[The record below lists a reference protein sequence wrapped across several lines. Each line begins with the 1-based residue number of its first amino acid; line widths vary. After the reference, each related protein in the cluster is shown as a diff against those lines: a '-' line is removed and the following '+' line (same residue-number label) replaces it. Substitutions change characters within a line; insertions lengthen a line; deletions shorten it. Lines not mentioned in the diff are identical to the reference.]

1 MKRTRGR
8 INLIKG
14 MQQFLSSVAI
24 SLMAA
29 LPTLYATEMPALP
42 EASIGQLEQR
52 LSAIDAELE
61 VLARFTLVRGF
72 GAVGYSS
79 KGKIDTMQADSIQIN
94 LEQAT
99 PIDQIVLIPTI
110 ARDSI
115 TGLVADSFPLEFQI
129 LAGTHPDTTGQ
140 VVASFDAED
149 QLLPR
154 IAPLI
159 VPCSIRASWIRL
171 ETSRLSKNTIGKAPK
186 LRLSEIMV
194 FNGEENVALRRPV
207 QAPEL
212 YKRRTSLSPR
222 FLTDGLLPYIM
233 DTARG
238 NHSIGFYSSVPIQ
251 TLQALTF
258 DLERAHPLD
267 RIHLHPLDQSNK
279 IPLEHEVTGIPRRLR
294 VEGGLQADLSDAKTL
309 LEVRSESLLEV
320 GPIMMYRFPE
330 TRCRYVRLTVVEPY
344 VHRNPTQS
352 ILSYAEIELYAESQN
367 VARGKT
373 CTANFSQRPHRPL
386 ANLTDGANFYGD
398 LLPIR
403 AWVNELARRHD
414 LEKERPLVAEAL
426 NQRYLKQKE
435 NLQWMSWLAV
445 LFAVGIIITM
455 LFARII
461 GLRKTAHLKGRL
473 AADLH
478 DELGANINSIQL
490 LSEFAKK
497 AQDTPEKQEHHLNQI
512 RAIAER
518 TSIAVR
524 DCSNML
530 ESGHLFSDLKNDMQ
544 RAAKRV
550 VTNLEHEFSIEGE
563 SYLGQL
569 SPRVQV
575 DLVLFYKE
583 ALINISRHAG
593 ASHITTRLVAA
604 PQVVHLTISDDGRG
618 LLDNADEAPPG
629 SLRRRAG
636 FLQAELHVESSADSG
651 TCIQLTLNTKRSLRT
666 FFKRAPGK

>member
-1 MKRTRGR
+1 MH
-8 INLIKG
+8 
-14 MQQFLSSVAI
+14 QFLSSVAI
-24 SLMAA
+24 FLMAA
-29 LPTLYATEMPALP
+29 LPTLSATEMPSLA

-52 LSAIDAELE
+52 LSAIDSELE
-61 VLARFTLVRGF
+61 DLARFTLVRGY

-79 KGKIDTMQADSIQIN
+79 KVKIETDQVESIQIN

-99 PIDQIVLIPTI
+99 PIDQIVLVPTI
-110 ARDSI
+110 ARDST
-115 TGLVADSFPLEFQI
+115 TGLRADGFPLEFRL

-171 ETSRLSKNTIGKAPK
+171 ETSRLSERTLGRNVLE

-207 QAPEL
+207 QAPEH
-212 YKRRTSLSPR
+212 YGKKSSRSPR

-238 NHSIGFYSSVPIQ
+238 KHSLGFYSLEPTQ
-251 TLQALTF
+251 TLQALTI
-258 DLERAHPLD
+258 DLERAQPLD
-267 RIHLHPLDQSNK
+267 RIHLYPLDQSNK
-279 IPLEHEVTGIPRRLR
+279 TPLESKEGIATPRRLR
-294 VEGGLQADLSDAKTL
+294 IEGGLQADLSDAKTL

-344 VHRNPTQS
+344 AHNDLRHSV
-352 ILSYAEIELYAESQN
+352 LGYAEIELYAESQN

-373 CTANFSQRPHRPL
+373 FTANFTPRQHRPL

-403 AWVNELARRHD
+403 VWVNELARRHD

-426 NQRYLKQKE
+426 NQRYLKQKG
-435 NLQWMSWLAV
+435 NLQRMSWLAV

-497 AQDTPEKQEHHLNQI
+497 SQDTPEKQEHYLNQI

-530 ESGHLFSDLKNDMQ
+530 EAGHLFSNLKNDMQ

-569 SPRVQV
+569 SPRIQV

-593 ASHITTRLVAA
+593 ASHITTRLVAD

-618 LLDNADEAPPG
+618 ILDNADESPPD

-636 FLQAELHVESSADSG
+636 FLKAELHVESSADSG

-666 FFKRAPGK
+666 FLKRARRKMKNTL